1 MPWNASGRHEK
12 FYFDNPTV
20 CLVFNAGELSLIEYG
35 DNSIL
40 ASVRTEFANPHLISV
55 RLNERVQ
62 NLENKKLAYLLD
74 LKTICIID
82 LLSGITIGQIQH
94 DSKIDW
100 LELNETS
107 IKLLFRDKKQRLFL
121 VDVTSAEKT
130 CLFSGVSF
138 VQWVTG
144 SDVAVAQS
152 SNNLVVWYNIE
163 LPDHPTI
170 IPVRGEITEVV
181 RENGKTEAI
190 AQEGHS
196 TLSYELDEGLVEFG
210 TAINDNDYGRAV
222 LFLETIGDKPE
233 AEAMWHNL
241 ANIAI
246 GIFLLEP
253 PRSLLYFPIF
263 CRSSKFD
270 FGRTLFCC
278 SRRRFQSF
286 LSARDAA
293 DCFRIC
299 KGTWS

>member
-1 MPWNASGRHEK
+1 M
-12 FYFDNPTV
+12 
-20 CLVFNAGELSLIEYG
+20 IEYG

-40 ASVRTEFANPHLISV
+40 ASVRTEFANPHLMSV

-62 NLENKKLAYLLD
+62 TTENKKLAYLLD

-82 LLSGITIGQIQH
+82 LLTGITIGQIQH

-100 LELNETS
+100 LELSETS
-107 IKLLFRDKKQRLFL
+107 HKLLFRDKKQRLFL
-121 VDVTSAEKT
+121 VDTSTGEKT

-152 SNNLVVWYNIE
+152 TNNLVVWYNIE

-170 IPVRGEITEVV
+170 IPVRGEINDIV

-190 AQEGHS
+190 SQDGNA

-210 TAINDNDYGRAV
+210 TALNDNDYGRAV

-241 ANIAI
+241 AHIALGNI
-246 GIFLLEP
+246 
-253 PRSLLYFPIF
+253 
-263 CRSSKFD
+263 
-270 FGRTLFCC
+270 
-278 SRRRFQSF
+278 SF
-286 LSARDAA
+286 N
-293 DCFRIC
+293 IYYI
-299 KGTWS
+299 